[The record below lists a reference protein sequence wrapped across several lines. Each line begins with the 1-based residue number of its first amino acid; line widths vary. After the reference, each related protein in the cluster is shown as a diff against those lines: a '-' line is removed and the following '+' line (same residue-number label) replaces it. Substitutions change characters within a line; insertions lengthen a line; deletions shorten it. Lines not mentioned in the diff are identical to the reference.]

1 MINLQK
7 KSKNIYP
14 KNSPK
19 KSKICNKI
27 SKNISQKN
35 SKIYIQKNQ
44 KFISK
49 KKSKISTQKFI
60 PKKS

>member
-7 KSKNIYP
+7 NQKIYIQKILQKNQKYP
-14 KNSPK
+14 TKFQ
-19 KSKICNKI
+19 
-27 SKNISQKN
+27 KNISQKN

-49 KKSKISTQKFI
+49 KKSKNSTQKFI